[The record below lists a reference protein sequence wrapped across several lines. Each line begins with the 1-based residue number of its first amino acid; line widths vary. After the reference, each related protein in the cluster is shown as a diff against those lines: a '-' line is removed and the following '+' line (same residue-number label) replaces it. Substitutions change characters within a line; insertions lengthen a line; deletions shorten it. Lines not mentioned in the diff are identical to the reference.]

1 MKTIRNAALVM
12 APLSCLLLANTLC
25 AFAADDPVP
34 STTPA
39 SSQPVVKT
47 PLRIDPAHP
56 LRIGDAYYPA
66 DSKRL
71 GEHGRCLVK
80 VTVQADGST
89 RDVSLAQSSG
99 YPRLDE
105 AGFIDDRSR
114 LLCHAQWYTNEGS
127 RVPTQGR
134 RSRPRPAPDVPD
146 RAKGYPWPV

>member
-1 MKTIRNAALVM
+1 MKTKRITTLVL
-12 APLSCLLLANTLC
+12 APLSCLLLANTFWAL
-25 AFAADDPVP
+25 AADDPIP

-47 PLRIDPAHP
+47 PLKIDPAHP
-56 LRIGDAYYPA
+56 PRIGDAYYPA

-105 AGFIDDRSR
+105 ACLRALFPGKFIPATENGKPVARTVTIPIVW
-114 LLCHAQWYTNEGS
+114 LLH
-127 RVPTQGR
+127 
-134 RSRPRPAPDVPD
+134 
-146 RAKGYPWPV
+146 